1 MIFTILREY
10 AFYGMTAI
18 SIIRLRPLAPF
29 SFLHASRK
37 SQVVLLRKE
46 SRSCGKTMHVTS
58 WTLEG
63 NTNLIYHI
71 NAGVFL
77 QFGNCIFVS
86 NSVAR
91 DFWNCKLWRWFTT
104 LFKSAQPEILVQ
116 LLSVRHTC
124 AWYFETWI
132 PWMLNQMLINVIN
145 IPFQTKSNDKKYHIE

>member
-1 MIFTILREY
+1 MIFTMLREY

-46 SRSCGKTMHVTS
+46 SRSCGKTMHVSS

-71 NAGVFL
+71 NAGFFYNLVIAFL
-77 QFGNCIFVS
+77 LAIRLFEIFEIVNFEDDLLHYS
-86 NSVAR
+86 NLH
-91 DFWNCKLWRWFTT
+91 NLK
-104 LFKSAQPEILVQ
+104 
-116 LLSVRHTC
+116 
-124 AWYFETWI
+124 
-132 PWMLNQMLINVIN
+132 
-145 IPFQTKSNDKKYHIE
+145 